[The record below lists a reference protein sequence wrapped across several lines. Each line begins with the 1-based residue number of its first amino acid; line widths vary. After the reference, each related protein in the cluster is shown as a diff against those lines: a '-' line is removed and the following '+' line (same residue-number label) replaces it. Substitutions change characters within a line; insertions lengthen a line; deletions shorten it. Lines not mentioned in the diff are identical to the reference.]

1 MQRKKG
7 AQRSAK
13 RVCRCPDRQGWLYCG
28 VLMSR
33 ARFTATTLDTTHLRA
48 ALLAVAVVL
57 LLHAGLLGL
66 WPRTPGPG
74 SQAVK
79 VSAMQVRQVMQ
90 NLAPVA
96 PASTTPATL
105 VNPATPAVAPVAAP
119 VAANARPP
127 RAERPSAPQEATV
140 PEETAVS
147 AAVLPAAS
155 SAAEATVDPGG
166 QVVPVFATQLPPPAT
181 LHYSLRRGLVTASA
195 ILRWQLDD
203 GRYELA
209 LDTRAFNTQ
218 ALGWTSR
225 GNIDAHGIAPER
237 YVEGRRGREQRA
249 VNIQRDIGQVTFSG
263 PQQQY
268 PVVPGMQDRASWM
281 LQLGAIVAANPAL
294 AQVGG
299 QVPMMVVSPR
309 GDAEVWVFTVVEV
322 TELTLPGGVVS
333 AALHLRREPRR
344 PYDVQTDVWLDPA
357 RHHLPVRMRLMVR
370 PTGEG
375 TDFVLERLD
384 LP

>member
-1 MQRKKG
+1 
-7 AQRSAK
+7 
-13 RVCRCPDRQGWLYCG
+13 
-28 VLMSR
+28 MSR
-33 ARFTATTLDTTHLRA
+33 VPFTITRLDTLHLRA
-48 ALLAVAVVL
+48 ALLSVAVVL
-57 LLHAGLLGL
+57 MLHAGLLGL
-66 WPRTPGPG
+66 WPRAPGPG
-74 SQAVK
+74 SQAAK
-79 VSAMQVRQVMQ
+79 VSVMQVRQVMQ
-90 NLAPVA
+90 RLAPSISAPSISAPPTSPSATSAIPASPAPAAVARVRPARVERFAPAEQVPAAEAASPVNAAVA
-96 PASTTPATL
+96 PA
-105 VNPATPAVAPVAAP
+105 
-119 VAANARPP
+119 
-127 RAERPSAPQEATV
+127 
-140 PEETAVS
+140 
-147 AAVLPAAS
+147 AAS
-155 SAAEATVDPGG
+155 SAAEATTKTTAEPGG

-195 ILRWQLDD
+195 TLRWQLDD

-225 GNIDAHGIAPER
+225 GNIDAHGVAPER

-249 VNIQRDIGQVTFSG
+249 VNFQREAGQVTFSG

-281 LQLGAIVAANPAL
+281 VQLGAIVAANPAL

-322 TELTLPGGVVS
+322 TELTLPGGVVP

-357 RHHLPVRMRLMVR
+357 RHHLPVRMRLLVR